1 MKRIDLKKV
10 INYAMGAVF
19 STLGIAILAGWV
31 TLRTGSP
38 GMKNIFGVVL
48 VLYGI
53 YKFTGAVL
61 KTPTSGRDRH
71 FLLILALAGILGLNA
86 CSKGNKEPEE
96 TVTSGKL
103 TVIVSESHK
112 HLFETEA
119 SEFMHYYDQAKVT
132 VVGASTREAVV
143 HLLNDSVR
151 VVVADRK
158 LNAEERGVAQKAG
171 MNIEELLVA
180 EDAFAVLVNKVNN
193 LGIISRETLK
203 GILTG
208 AISRWNQVPSSGL
221 IGPIALV
228 MTGRNSGA
236 YELLKESFF
245 HLQEDMTVS
254 VLEDFQA
261 NVLEKTANMANA
273 IGMVSL
279 ACYKD
284 TALSAVSPKVKA
296 LAFAGIDSATGE
308 QTELKLHQ
316 GNVYLGKYP
325 LHYPVYMMRNTKNS
339 LLALGFCT
347 FVASTPGQKVFLNW
361 GLVPK
366 KVPIRLVQLTE
377 DPITQ

>member
-1 MKRIDLKKV
+1 MKKM
-10 INYAMGAVF
+10 INYAMGTVF
-19 STLGIAILAGWV
+19 SALGIAILAGWV
-31 TLRTGSP
+31 EWRTGSP

-48 VLYGI
+48 ILYGI

-61 KTPTSGRDRH
+61 KTPPSGRDRH
-71 FLLILALAGILGLNA
+71 FLPILVLTGLLGLGA
-86 CSKGNKEPEE
+86 CSKGKKEPEE

-119 SEFMHYYDQAKVT
+119 SEFMHYYEQAKVT
-132 VVGASTREAVV
+132 VLGTSTREAVV
-143 HLLNDSVR
+143 HLLNDSVKA
-151 VVVADRK
+151 VVADRK

-171 MNIEELLVA
+171 MNIEEMLVA

-193 LGIISRETLK
+193 LGIISRETLQ
-203 GILTG
+203 GILAGTL
-208 AISRWNQVPSSGL
+208 SRWNRLPASGL

-236 YELLKESFF
+236 YELLRESFF
-245 HLQEDMTVS
+245 RLQEDMAIS
-254 VLEDFQA
+254 VLEDSQA
-261 NVLEKTANMANA
+261 NVLEKTASMANA
-273 IGMVSL
+273 VGMVSL

-284 TALSAVSPKVKA
+284 TALSAFSAKVKA
-296 LAFAGIDSATGE
+296 LAFAGIDTATGE
-308 QTELKLHQ
+308 NTELKLHQ

-325 LHYPVYMMRNTKNS
+325 LHYPVYMIRNTKNS

-366 KVPIRLVQLTE
+366 KVPIRLVQITE
-377 DPITQ
+377 EPITQ